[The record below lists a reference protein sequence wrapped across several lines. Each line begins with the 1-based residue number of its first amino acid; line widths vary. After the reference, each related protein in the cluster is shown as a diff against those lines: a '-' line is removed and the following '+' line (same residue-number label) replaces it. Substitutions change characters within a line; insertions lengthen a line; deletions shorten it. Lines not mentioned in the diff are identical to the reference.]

1 MEHTIAALATPPGE
15 GGLAVVRIS
24 GERAYEVAA
33 AVFRPMAKGRSLAKA
48 KGYTAM
54 LGFFEEGGRVRDEV
68 VALCFRAPKSYTGE
82 DVVELSCHGGS
93 AVCTALLRACY
104 AAGAQPA
111 GPGEFT
117 KRAFLNGRIS
127 LTQAEAVMD

>member
-82 DVVELSCHGGS
+82 DVVELSCM
-93 AVCTALLRACY
+93 AAAPCARRCCARAMRQ
-104 AAGAQPA
+104 AHSP
-111 GPGEFT
+111 PG
-117 KRAFLNGRIS
+117 RASLQSGRF
-127 LTQAEAVMD
+127 

>member
-54 LGFFEEGGRVRDEV
+54 LGFFEEDGVLRDEV

-93 AVCTALLRACY
+93 AVCTALLRCAR
-104 AAGAQPA
+104 AMRQAHSP
-111 GPGEFT
+111 PG
-117 KRAFLNGRIS
+117 RAS
-127 LTQAEAVMD
+127 LQSVRF

>member
-93 AVCTALLRACY
+93 AVCTALLRQAHS
-104 AAGAQPA
+104 P
-111 GPGEFT
+111 PG
-117 KRAFLNGRIS
+117 RAS
-127 LTQAEAVMD
+127 LQSVRF

>member
-54 LGFFEEGGRVRDEV
+54 LGFFEE
-68 VALCFRAPKSYTGE
+68 
-82 DVVELSCHGGS
+82 LSLIH
-93 AVCTALLRACY
+93 
-104 AAGAQPA
+104 
-111 GPGEFT
+111 
-117 KRAFLNGRIS
+117 I
-127 LTQAEAVMD
+127 